1 MSMILHSS
9 ILTAIFFVNLGNSA
23 LFAASTK
30 CQVIIICDNSQ
41 VTFKYLTDFPVT
53 MFNIDGYHNAT
64 FQEVVYHNI
73 PPNDS
78 SYCIDFIISVKDN
91 SVERVINLVIK
102 DNLFNF
108 ANKVIIYNSDSR
120 QNVMESYLT
129 NIYYGNFRWLSSI
142 NGSHVK

>member
-9 ILTAIFFVNLGNSA
+9 ILTAIFLVNLGNSA

-30 CQVIIICDNSQ
+30 CQAIIICDNSQ
-41 VTFKYLTDFPVT
+41 ETFKYLTDFPVT
-53 MFNIDGYHNAT
+53 MFSIDGYNNAT
-64 FQEVVYHNI
+64 FQDVVYYNI
-73 PPNDS
+73 PHNDS
-78 SYCIDFIISVKDN
+78 RYCIDFIMSVEDN
-91 SVERVINLVIK
+91 NVERVIHLVIK